1 MIKMSKQ
8 FKVKNLILLSSI
20 FAVLTGC
27 SVYPE
32 KFSQSQISERA
43 NENLNLLIEQSP
55 PIISKIDLSDA
66 IARAI
71 KHNREHRL
79 KALESVL
86 SQGQL
91 DINNFDM
98 LPSLVAKAGYSER
111 SNYAASASTTFVDDK
126 PQPLPSPPSYSVSQ
140 DKVSSTQ
147 NIGFTWDILDF
158 GLSYIRA
165 KQQADRYLIAK
176 ERERKVVHNI
186 VQDVRKSYFRAVSAD
201 KLLQK
206 IEPLMKEAS
215 SALADAEKIEQ
226 VRAQS
231 PMEALSYQRNL
242 LEVLRTLQALRQDLL
257 TAKTDLS
264 RLMGVKPGQSFK
276 LASFDE
282 IEYKDMS
289 IPFDLEFME
298 KAAIE
303 KRPELIEAQYR
314 ERITL
319 EETKAAM
326 TRLLPGISLS
336 AGAYYDDNA
345 YLLNNDW
352 QGIGAQVSWNLLN
365 IFNVSNVDKVNEL
378 NKTLVKEQAIA
389 SSMAV
394 ISQVHISNIRFYES
408 KKNFKIADQ
417 YYEVSKRIGEQAE
430 IANQMQN
437 MGELSLIREKMNEL
451 LAELRRDVAYS
462 DMQNSFGEIFT
473 SIGLDLIDSGYKD
486 KNLNTLSKEIDT
498 KIQGWKQGSFTFD
511 GSLAD
516 EMSKS
521 KARIAQKNKP
531 IVKPLPTEEATA
543 QNQVEVLAE
552 PKDELG
558 IANIN
563 FDLDSRQVTET
574 EELDQY
580 LKKAIELGYK
590 KVVITPY
597 ASKDTDKVNLPESY
611 NRRLVMRRGMAV
623 KRHIESL
630 GLPLYIDMN
639 ILEGDAIYKGRVAEI
654 KAEK

>member
-1 MIKMSKQ
+1 
-8 FKVKNLILLSSI
+8 
-20 FAVLTGC
+20 
-27 SVYPE
+27 
-32 KFSQSQISERA
+32 
-43 NENLNLLIEQSP
+43 
-55 PIISKIDLSDA
+55 
-66 IARAI
+66 
-71 KHNREHRL
+71 
-79 KALESVL
+79 
-86 SQGQL
+86 
-91 DINNFDM
+91 
-98 LPSLVAKAGYSER
+98 
-111 SNYAASASTTFVDDK
+111 
-126 PQPLPSPPSYSVSQ
+126 
-140 DKVSSTQ
+140 TQ
-147 NIGFTWDILDF
+147 NIGFTWDVLDF

-186 VQDVRKSYFRAVSAD
+186 VQDVRKSYFRAVSAE

-242 LEVLRTLQALRQDLL
+242 LEVLRTLQSLRQDLL

-264 RLMGVKPGQSFK
+264 RLMGVKPGQAFK
-276 LASFDE
+276 LAGFE
-282 IEYKDMS
+282 EFAYKDMS

-298 KAAIE
+298 KVAIE
-303 KRPELIEAQYR
+303 QRPELIEAHYR

-326 TRLLPGISLS
+326 VRLLPGISLN

-365 IFNVSNVDKVNEL
+365 VFNVNNVDKVNEL
-378 NKTLVKEQAIA
+378 NKALVKEQAIA

-394 ISQVHISNIRFYES
+394 ISQVHISNIRFNES
-408 KKNFKIADQ
+408 RKNFKIADQ
-417 YYEVSKRIGEQAE
+417 YYEVSKRIGEQAV
-430 IANQMQN
+430 ISNQMQN
-437 MGELSLIREKMNEL
+437 MGELGLIREKMNEL

-473 SIGLDLIDSGYKD
+473 SIGLDLIDSGYKNKD
-486 KNLNTLSKEIDT
+486 LNMLSSEIDS
-498 KIQGWKQGSFTFD
+498 KMQAWKTGSFTFE
-511 GSLAD
+511 GSLAG
-516 EMSKS
+516 EMAES
-521 KARIAQKNKP
+521 KARVAQKNKP
-531 IVKPLPTEEATA
+531 AVNKASIEETA
-543 QNQVEVLAE
+543 VQNQTELAE
-552 PKDELG
+552 PEDEMGLSV
-558 IANIN
+558 IN
-563 FDLDSRQVTET
+563 FDLDSMQVTET
-574 EELDQY
+574 EELESY
-580 LKKAIELGYK
+580 LKKAVELGYK

-623 KRHIESL
+623 KRYIESL
-630 GLPLYIDMN
+630 GVPLFVDMN
-639 ILEGDAIYKGRVAEI
+639 ILEGDAIYKERIAEI